1 MDSVLFAD
9 FHAVFPRSG
18 LISTGNGS
26 SLPCIFTYYGRF
38 PCLKPAVSCSASSG
52 QRRRRR
58 FSEFRRLDAAP
69 FAAAGTTNSVPPR
82 EGIYTVGD
90 FMTTKEHLHVV
101 KPTTTVDEA
110 LETLVEKRIT
120 GFPVVDDDWKLVGVV
135 SDYDLLALDSISGG
149 GQEQET
155 SIFPVVDS
163 SWKTFNEIQKLLSKT
178 NGRLLLKTKYRRLPV
193 VDGEGKLLLLAS
205 LGGRYF
211 QLGRVKVPF
220 KQSMYGGKFSDVNC
234 IGENC
239 KLCHQLQEGSAVTI
253 DLLAFLEMHL
263 PFWGDGFRGMGC
275 PYIVCYLHDILSFI
289 LQRGK
294 FLFRPDLAEENQSHT
309 M

>member
-18 LISTGNGS
+18 VISTGNSS

-52 QRRRRR
+52 RSRRRR

-110 LETLVEKRIT
+110 LETLVDKRIT

-178 NGRLLLKTKYRRLPV
+178 NGKVVGDLMTPAPLVVRENTNLEDVVRLLLKTKYRRLPV
-193 VDGEGKLLLLAS
+193 VDGEGKLL
-205 LGGRYF
+205 
-211 QLGRVKVPF
+211 
-220 KQSMYGGKFSDVNC
+220 SDVNS

-239 KLCHQLQEGSAVTI
+239 KLCHQLQEDSAVTMG
-253 DLLAFLEMHL
+253 LLAFLEMHL
-263 PFWGDGFRGMGC
+263 RSGMMGSEVS
-275 PYIVCYLHDILSFI
+275 IVLV
-289 LQRGK
+289 
-294 FLFRPDLAEENQSHT
+294 LFVRYP
-309 M
+309 